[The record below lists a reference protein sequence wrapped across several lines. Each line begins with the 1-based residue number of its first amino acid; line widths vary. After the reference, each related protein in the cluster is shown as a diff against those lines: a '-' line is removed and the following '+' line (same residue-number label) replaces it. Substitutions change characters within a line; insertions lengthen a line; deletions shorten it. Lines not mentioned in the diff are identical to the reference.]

1 MRHETARLRALDL
14 FCGAGGGARGLQ
26 QAGFHVTGVDLAPQP
41 RYYGDAFIQADVLD
55 LAPQPQDC
63 CDAFLQAV
71 ALELSIEF
79 LRGFDFLWAS
89 PPCQAHSALRHAHNA
104 RRRDDLIAATRE
116 MLVASGRPYVIE
128 NVVGA
133 PLRDPFLL
141 CGTMFDLRTP
151 CGAELRRHRIFEASF
166 AVSEPACA
174 HRPGA
179 AVLGIYGG
187 HFRNRRR
194 PAGTNHLPQTDF
206 SASDAHAA
214 MGISWKMTTA
224 EISQAIPPAYSE
236 FIAGEWIEQL

>member
-41 RYYGDAFIQADVLD
+41 RYCGDAFIQADVLD
-55 LAPQPQDC
+55 LAPQPQDR

-116 MLVASGRPYVIE
+116 MLVASGRPRTLSARRFEIPSSSAGRCSTCE
-128 NVVGA
+128 RRAAPSCVVTASSRPRWPSRSLRARTALA
-133 PLRDPFLL
+133 PR
-141 CGTMFDLRTP
+141 
-151 CGAELRRHRIFEASF
+151 S
-166 AVSEPACA
+166 
-174 HRPGA
+174 
-179 AVLGIYGG
+179 
-187 HFRNRRR
+187 
-194 PAGTNHLPQTDF
+194 
-206 SASDAHAA
+206 
-214 MGISWKMTTA
+214 
-224 EISQAIPPAYSE
+224 SE
-236 FIAGEWIEQL
+236 FTAVIFAIAGARPERTTFPRLGSGSNNCRSKASRQ

>member
-1 MRHETARLRALDL
+1 MRHETARLRALDR

-41 RYYGDAFIQADVLD
+41 RYCGDAFIQADVLD

-63 CDAFLQAV
+63 CDPFLQAV

-133 PLRDPFLL
+133 PLLDPFML
-141 CGTMFDLRTP
+141 CGSSFGLQTPGGPSSGDIESLRQASP
-151 CGAELRRHRIFEASF
+151 SSRRD
-166 AVSEPACA
+166 AVTGRAPRS
-174 HRPGA
+174 
-179 AVLGIYGG
+179 
-187 HFRNRRR
+187 
-194 PAGTNHLPQTDF
+194 
-206 SASDAHAA
+206 
-214 MGISWKMTTA
+214 
-224 EISQAIPPAYSE
+224 SE
-236 FIAGEWIEQL
+236 FTAVIFATAGARPERTTFPRLTSAPPTLTRRWGSVGR